1 MFWDLVDVFLQL
13 VDILSVSTHNTHVM
27 LSNASSSSQKV
38 DISLK
43 LLHTEDDDLLDI
55 SQMQSHLA
63 EWYFLLQQQQSGR
76 NSFKSWRSRAVSEWS
91 SSCGLFLFPVPAIY
105 TQFTGTADATHVSF
119 VYIGTKFKARTKTFD
134 GSEHTSNLVYFFHQ

>member
-63 EWYFLLQQQQSGR
+63 EWYFLLQ
-76 NSFKSWRSRAVSEWS
+76 
-91 SSCGLFLFPVPAIY
+91 
-105 TQFTGTADATHVSF
+105 
-119 VYIGTKFKARTKTFD
+119 
-134 GSEHTSNLVYFFHQ
+134 